1 MSHLANIRMRQQSW
15 GRRALG
21 LFVAVWLNLAVQP
34 CAMAYEVED
43 HDCPHCPP
51 AATHEHADMHGSM
64 DADMP
69 CADGA
74 SDCNID
80 EDWNHDS
87 RGGQSKLKD
96 APADLLIA
104 IAPDE
109 LAALSDHAR
118 DAPVQPR
125 HGSVQAGAPPP
136 LYVLNCAYLK

>member
-1 MSHLANIRMRQQSW
+1 MSHLANIRMQQQSW

-21 LFVAVWLNLAVQP
+21 LFVAVWLNLAMQP

-51 AATHEHADMHGSM
+51 AETHEHGDMHGHM

-74 SDCNID
+74 SDCSID
-80 EDWNHDS
+80 DHWNHDS

-96 APADLLIA
+96 TTSDPLIA

-109 LAALSDHAR
+109 PTALSDHAR

-125 HGSVQAGAPPP
+125 RTSVQAGAPPP
-136 LYVLNCAYLK
+136 LYILNCAYLK